1 MKIGITLHPYG
12 EKRPAGLGRAILEI
26 VRSLLEADPKNEYTI
41 FLKDPSGSLSL
52 PGANWKTGHL
62 SLGVMRSL
70 DVCIFNTPVIPWW
83 YGIFGKAKKSIVIAY
98 DFAYWHFGKNYFL
111 WLYHAYSLWR
121 ADHIVAISEATKQ
134 DLMKLFWVPEKKIT
148 VIYLGY
154 KKVCEL
160 PPQDVPGIP
169 EKFFLFIGAIKERKN
184 VFGIVRAFHQ
194 FTTRFS
200 TDHMLVI
207 AGNGSGPYVEKIK
220 AYISEHGLSPRVL
233 FLGHITDNNLSS
245 LYQKAEALLYPSFIE
260 GFGFPVLEAMHCG
273 LPVITSNAY
282 SLPELAGSAAVCV
295 DPHDI
300 GAIAY
305 IMRIIVQNPAYRE
318 ELIKKGH
325 EQAQKFSWEKTAR
338 EYLAVISSILHL

>member
-12 EKRPAGLGRAILEI
+12 EKKPAGLGRAILEI
-26 VRSLLEADPKNEYTI
+26 TRSLLEADPKNEYTI
-41 FLKDPSGSLSL
+41 FLKNFENPKHEEISSRSNFRIA
-52 PGANWKTGHL
+52 PMNRKTL
-62 SLGVMRSL
+62 REI
-70 DVCIFNTPVIPWW
+70 DVCIFNTPILPLW
-83 YGIFGKAKKSIVIAY
+83 YKARKSIVIAY
-98 DFAYWHFGKNYFL
+98 DFAYWHFGKNYLL

-121 ADHIVAISEATKQ
+121 ADHIVAISEATKR
-134 DLMKLFWVPEKKIT
+134 DLMKLFWIPEKKIT

-160 PPQDVPGIP
+160 PPQNVPGIP

-194 FTTRFS
+194 FTTRIS

-207 AGNGSGPYVEKIK
+207 AGNGSGPYFEKIK
-220 AYISEHGLSPRVL
+220 AYVSKHGLSPRVL
-233 FLGHITDNNLSS
+233 FLGQITDNNLSY

-260 GFGFPVLEAMHCG
+260 GFGFPVLEAMHCK

-282 SLPELAGSAAVCV
+282 SLPELAGNAAVCV

-300 GAIAY
+300 GAVAY

-318 ELIKKGH
+318 ELVKKGH

-338 EYLAVISSILHL
+338 EYLAVISSILNL